1 MSRPRLGIGA
11 VECEDGQRIRVGI
24 KRREFCWYRR
34 KPPRTKDDD
43 EKEDDWRKRASRLVP
58 DFLSVLSRAS
68 GCSRGI
74 WGQAATGNNKL
85 TLVSFLYSDRADPD
99 EFMLMMVVT
108 PVASLTVP
116 VAVMFMMPVF
126 VIPVVIAAILL
137 SHGCQR
143 HPSDGSKHRK
153 S

>member
-1 MSRPRLGIGA
+1 LGIGA

-24 KRREFCWYRR
+24 KRREFRWYRR
-34 KPPRTKDDD
+34 ETAED
-43 EKEDDWRKRASRLVP
+43 EGRRREGGRLEEASIPLVVP
-58 DFLSVLSRAS
+58 DLLSVLSRAS
-68 GCSRGI
+68 DYSRGI
-74 WGQAATGNNKL
+74 RGQAATGNNKL
-85 TLVSFLYSDRADPD
+85 TLVSFFYSDRADPD
-99 EFMLMMVVT
+99 EFMLVMVVT

-137 SHGCQR
+137 SHGWQR